1 MDDARQILERS
12 TVVAVVGL
20 STNPSKAAHS
30 VPAALQAAGFRI
42 IPVNPNASEVLG
54 EKAYARVD
62 EVPEPIDVVEVF
74 RAPEEAPE
82 IARQAVKVGAKA
94 VWLQLGIQSEEA
106 RRIAEGAG
114 LAFVENLCMGVERAR
129 FGIIKH

>member
-114 LAFVENLCMGVERAR
+114 LAFVENLCMGV
-129 FGIIKH
+129 